1 MTNTELYEKIWGG
14 IGLVGQGVFTARF
27 AVQWFAS
34 ERKRET
40 VVPVAFWWLSL
51 AGGLITL
58 TYAIHLRS
66 LAFTVGQS
74 MGLFVYVRNLM
85 LVAKAKRRAVRQALR
100 AQRQVNSDAASIL
113 KPHRVE
119 APERTTAR
127 G

>member
-1 MTNTELYEKIWGG
+1 MTVTYEQVWGTV
-14 IGLVGQGVFTARF
+14 GLVGQGVFTARF

-51 AGGLITL
+51 LGGLITL

-66 LAFTVGQS
+66 LAFTLGQS
-74 MGLFVYVRNLM
+74 LGLFVYVRNLM
-85 LVAKAKRRAVRQALR
+85 IASKAKRRAARR
-100 AQRQVNSDAASIL
+100 AAYVSGIHRRDAAEP
-113 KPHRVE
+113 KPAGS
-119 APERTTAR
+119 APTP

>member
-1 MTNTELYEKIWGG
+1 MTVTYEQVWGTV
-14 IGLVGQGVFTARF
+14 GLVGQGVFTARF

-51 AGGLITL
+51 LGGLITL

-66 LAFTVGQS
+66 LAFTLGQS
-74 MGLFVYVRNLM
+74 LGLFVYVRNLM
-85 LVAKAKRRAVRQALR
+85 IAISSIPGFWSANAYHSGGISTLR
-100 AQRQVNSDAASIL
+100 AQVTEIIQ
-113 KPHRVE
+113 KPRAV
-119 APERTTAR
+119 

>member
-1 MTNTELYEKIWGG
+1 MNAELYEKIWGG

-66 LAFTVGQS
+66 LAFTLGQG

-85 LVAKAKRRAVRQALR
+85 LVAKAKRRAVKRALR
-100 AQRQVNSDAASIL
+100 TQAQANSDAASIF
-113 KPHRVE
+113 KPHRID